1 VIVKE
6 FIAMPTD
13 IYQFEGKD
21 IWVRADLDS
30 YGTVWIRIERIC
42 DDGTV
47 IFNGWLNDDYTDDI
61 DEILY
66 GELTEDI
73 DSIEI
78 HPLDTITTDELIA
91 MVEES

>member
-1 VIVKE
+1 M
-6 FIAMPTD
+6 FTD

-21 IWVRADLDS
+21 IWVYADLES
-30 YGTVWIRIERIC
+30 YGSVWIRIERIC
-42 DDGTV
+42 NNGAV
-47 IFNGWLNDDYTDDI
+47 IFNGWLNDDYANDI

-78 HPLDTITTDELIA
+78 HPLDTITTDELIT
-91 MVEES
+91 MIEES